1 MTQRE
6 AQIYWNQWHAFQ
18 QRNEKRFAKEF
29 YKALQ
34 IQVRAFARTQD
45 VMQIPTFPIYTV
57 LNKLYTVV
65 APKWAR
71 ISRDQS
77 LKADD
82 LFVTGRLG
90 FNERIV
96 ELMRQYYG
104 VNLLNDAELMTQ
116 YSREV
121 IARVLSKAAETGAS
135 FDDVVAE
142 LLRHP
147 EFSAMRARRI
157 ARTET
162 VTAANAGAM
171 VYAQNSGNVMEKVWI
186 AVKDKRTRHSHR
198 DIDGTRLDIDTAFNM
213 PRSQQNAKYGDIS
226 MQQPGARQQPNGLPV
241 PAVEVVNCRCTV
253 AFQAKRDSR
262 GNIIRR

>member
-6 AQIYWNQWHAFQ
+6 EQTYWNQWHAFQ
-18 QRNEKRFAKEF
+18 QANEKRFTKEF

-34 IQVRAFARTQD
+34 IQVRAFAKTQD
-45 VMQIPTFPIYTV
+45 VMQIPTFPIYTA

-71 ISRDQS
+71 VSRDQS
-77 LKADD
+77 FKADD

-96 ELMRQYYG
+96 QLMRQYYG
-104 VNLLNDAELMTQ
+104 IDLLNDAELMTQ

-121 IARVLSKAAETGAS
+121 IVRVLSQAAETGAS
-135 FDDVVAE
+135 FDDIVKE

-198 DIDGTRLDIDTAFNM
+198 DINGTRLSVEEAFNM
-213 PRSQQNAKYGDIS
+213 PLTPKNQKYGPIQ

-253 AFQAKRDSR
+253 AFRAKRDSR